1 VIDVFAIK
9 RDRYISATCLLG
21 MAINLPVGTAR
32 YSFQNPQQYAMQL
45 RLTPEVRD
53 ALLKAQ
59 QTGDSTSLRLTG
71 TGSDNV
77 RVTFESCN

>member
-1 VIDVFAIK
+1 
-9 RDRYISATCLLG
+9 
-21 MAINLPVGTAR
+21 MAINVPIGTAR
-32 YSFQNPQQYAMQL
+32 YSFQDPQQYAVQL

-59 QTGDSTSLRLTG
+59 QNGASMSLRLTG

-77 RVTFESCN
+77 RATLENCN

>member
-1 VIDVFAIK
+1 M
-9 RDRYISATCLLG
+9 AT
-21 MAINLPVGTAR
+21 NLPVGNAR
-32 YSFQNPQQYAMQL
+32 YSFSRPQQYAMQL

-59 QTGDSTSLRLTG
+59 QTGQAASLRLTG

-77 RVTFESCN
+77 SLLTASNTCMMYHSKVHV